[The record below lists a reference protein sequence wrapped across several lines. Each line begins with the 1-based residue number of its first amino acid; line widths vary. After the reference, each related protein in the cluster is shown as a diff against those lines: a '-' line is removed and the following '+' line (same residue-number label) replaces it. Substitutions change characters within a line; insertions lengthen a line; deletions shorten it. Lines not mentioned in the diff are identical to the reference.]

1 MNKVLA
7 NWGFAAH
14 LSFEPYQFGV
24 SFAGKE
30 QVYALRCISKSQK
43 AMFSIAFQVALAKV
57 SGLNF
62 VVVDEADMFLDAN
75 RGQLYRG
82 LVAAK
87 LDQVIVLQSDLRREI
102 PKVPNAVFYML
113 QLDRSGDVPTTKVER
128 LT

>member
-1 MNKVLA
+1 
-7 NWGFAAH
+7 
-14 LSFEPYQFGV
+14 
-24 SFAGKE
+24 
-30 QVYALRCISKSQK
+30 
-43 AMFSIAFQVALAKV
+43 VALAKV

-102 PKVPNAVFYML
+102 PKVANAVFYML

>member
-102 PKVPNAVFYML
+102 PKVANSIFYL
-113 QLDRSGDVPTTKVER
+113 LSLDRSGDVPTTKVER